1 MPAISVPLATARPG
15 RERFDYFEIWA
26 GDTAY
31 AFSKPDFDGPVIPVP
46 VRGTGAEAHVFA
58 KRFHAA
64 CVAGDA
70 ETIAR
75 LRLEFHG
82 GTL

>member
-1 MPAISVPLATARPG
+1 MPATSIPLATSRLG
-15 RERFDYFEIWA
+15 RERFDYFEVYA

-31 AFSKPDFDGPVIPVP
+31 AFTKPDFDGPAVPVP
-46 VRGTGAEAHVFA
+46 VRGAGAEAHAFA
-58 KRFHAA
+58 KRFHEA

-70 ETIAR
+70 ETIAQ